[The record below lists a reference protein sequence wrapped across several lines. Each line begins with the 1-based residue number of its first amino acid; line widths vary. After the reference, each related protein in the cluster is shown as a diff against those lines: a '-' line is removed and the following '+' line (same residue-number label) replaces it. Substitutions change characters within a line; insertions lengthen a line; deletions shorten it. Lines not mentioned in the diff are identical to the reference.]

1 MIPAEGADRIDNL
14 VDLFQGLA
22 VHDFVEP
29 LEVGFDY
36 LVVHAGGVVIGLVQQ
51 FQDAFWVG

>member
-1 MIPAEGADRIDNL
+1 MIPAKAANCVDDL
-14 VDLFQGLA
+14 VGLLQRFT
-22 VHDFVEP
+22 VHELVEL
-29 LEVGFDY
+29 LEVSFDL

>member
-1 MIPAEGADRIDNL
+1 MVPTLGTDCVDDLIDLLQWFSVHEL
-14 VDLFQGLA
+14 VEFLN
-22 VHDFVEP
+22 
-29 LEVGFDY
+29 VGFDL